1 MDRTQMEEIEELIS
15 VDIVVGDCFEDF
27 VNDRLESIQSLPTP
41 LPVTEQNYL
50 DLAIATKEIIAEKDE
65 KMVEMSR
72 ELTDCKLMLYKVY
85 GLCSFV
91 SEIMNGFDSVVGG
104 GVDDTMQHNL
114 EFLNS
119 ELEKMFN
126 LLERR

>member
-1 MDRTQMEEIEELIS
+1 MEEIEELIS

-114 EFLNS
+114 EFVNS